1 MKNTLLIATVAFLF
15 THVLASAGT
24 MKIPLEEPAAS
35 ILIPN
40 SWAPEQEDHGIQAE
54 SPDSMTTI
62 FVEIVADEEEMD
74 ASIEGSIEWLTVD
87 CKLNLDDA
95 TKKEGEFETEGRKW
109 SRISWDAQSKEWG
122 PAVVGFLFTEVG
134 GGRVMTIT
142 YWVLKKEQTEKSL
155 ETLGKIF
162 ASVKSLE

>member
-1 MKNTLLIATVAFLF
+1 MRNTLLSVSLILLLTQALVT
-15 THVLASAGT
+15 AGT

-35 ILIPN
+35 IVIPN
-40 SWAPEQEDHGIQAE
+40 SWAPEQEEHGIQAE
-54 SPDSMTTI
+54 SPDAMTTI

-109 SRISWDAQSKEWG
+109 TRISWDAKSKEWG

-134 GGRVMTIT
+134 GGRVMTVT
-142 YWVLKKEQTEKSL
+142 YWVLKKEETEKSL
-155 ETLGKIF
+155 EALAKIF
-162 ASVKSLE
+162 ASVKSIE